1 MENKSINEME
11 ESLTTVSNEDESKFS
26 KNSEE
31 KKARIKEGKNNSK
44 SKNKNFNN
52 NNNNNNNSDNSNR
65 GKGKNKN
72 WKNKKMEE
80 KEEEEDQ
87 GETLVKNENFT
98 WEKEN
103 SALIDGSSMEG
114 GGQILR
120 NAVSLSSI
128 LNKSI
133 RIVNVC

>member
-1 MENKSINEME
+1 MESKSINETE

-44 SKNKNFNN
+44 SKNKNFN

>member
-44 SKNKNFNN
+44 SKNKNFN